1 MAIHLIIDGYNLI
14 RQTPVLASREQED
27 LQEGREALLQWLA
40 AYRQQK
46 KHPMTVVFDG
56 WLNGDWQGG
65 RDYYCGIE
73 VLYSRRGEKAD
84 EVIKRLVQQEGARA
98 VIVSS
103 DRELQEYGV
112 RWGAAFLSARE
123 FGRRLETV
131 LLGESE
137 EEEAAAESGRRGTR
151 KKGPAHRLPRKL
163 RRNRLRRQKI

>member
-27 LQEGREALLQWLA
+27 LQEGREALLRWLA

-65 RDYYCGIE
+65 RDYYYGIE

-84 EVIKRLVQQEGARA
+84 EVIKRLVQRERARA
-98 VIVSS
+98 VVVSS
-103 DRELQEYGV
+103 DRELQEYGA
-112 RWGAAFLSARE
+112 RLGAAFLSAQE
-123 FGRRLETV
+123 FGRRLKAV
-131 LLGESE
+131 LLGEPE
-137 EEEAAAESGRRGTR
+137 EDEEIDESGPRGTR
-151 KKGPAHRLPRKL
+151 KKGPAYRLPRKL
-163 RRNRLRRQKI
+163 RRSRLRGRKI